1 MIDLTKIIEGIEDL
15 AYNLLIWILL
25 IPKTLA
31 KIVFHPAWAPGY
43 VSEKLKEDAGGKFD
57 DYLSPVL
64 LILLCSLIPFI
75 YSYVTLVPDVVLA
88 GPTQTETNKDVT
100 FTATVNFIS
109 KTNQANYEWGEW
121 VGDNYTSYGSWDS
134 DQMTDYF
141 TYNWD
146 TPGWKTIDVTA
157 TNNQGEYYE
166 NQYDVYVIDP
176 SLPAS
181 QQASTSNA
189 APAAGRETKNWQSA
203 LEGMPGFLAALG
215 FLSIPLLFTLAIE
228 AFRGNP
234 LTGTSLMRTFY
245 VQCYYLSPF
254 ALACWALILGQKY
267 FITPSEI
274 PLTILAAVVVLIL
287 LLQLI
292 RNEVLLIA
300 AERRLRRG
308 RALWIVLGCLTVIIV
323 LAVTIIVLIGNAEA
337 FRQFLEWFYVV
348 FVVVLF
354 LTGTWRSFFR
364 KRPQE
369 DAGKTK

>member
-15 AYNLLIWILL
+15 AYNLLLWILL

-43 VSEKLKEDAGGKFD
+43 VSEKLKQDARGRFD

-64 LILLCSLIPFI
+64 LILLCSLIPFV
-75 YSYVTLVPDVVLA
+75 YSYVTPVPDVVLT
-88 GPTQTETNKDVT
+88 GPTQTEINKDVT

-121 VGDNYTSYGSWDS
+121 AGDNYTSYGSWDS
-134 DQMTDYF
+134 DQTTDYF
-141 TYNWD
+141 TYNWN

-157 TNNQGEYYE
+157 TNDQGEYYE

-176 SLPAS
+176 SLPAP
-181 QQASTSNA
+181 QQGASSA
-189 APAAGRETKNWQSA
+189 AVPAASREAKNWQSA
-203 LEGMPGFLAALG
+203 LEGTPGFLAALG

-234 LTGTSLMRTFY
+234 LTGTSLMRSFY

-254 ALACWALILGQKY
+254 ALASWALILGQRY
-267 FITPSEI
+267 FITPNEI
-274 PLTILAAVVVLIL
+274 PLTVLAAVVVLVL
-287 LLQLI
+287 LFQLV
-292 RNEVLLIA
+292 RNEALLIA
-300 AERRLRRG
+300 AERRVRRG
-308 RALWIVLGCLTVIIV
+308 LAFGIVIACLLGIIGV
-323 LAVTIIVLIGNAEA
+323 GLAIVALIGNAEA
-337 FRQFLEWFYVV
+337 FRHFLEWFYVV

-354 LTGTWRSFFR
+354 LTGTWRGLFR
-364 KRPQE
+364 RRPGG
-369 DAGKTK
+369 DLPKTK